1 METVQKRINFYC
13 QPFGFEK
20 SEHAIEKDNKA
31 GAKGRYLKGIA
42 SGSKID
48 GTGERITENA
58 IKSMME
64 QAKSG
69 EILLYADRHNVMHS
83 NDIGKMTDQS
93 IMPNGDW
100 LVEFKLYEPADGMGA
115 NTDETV
121 NKIWKQLKGLP
132 PYTKPRQRGFSI
144 EGFIPDAG
152 ILQMSDDGTNRI
164 IDDVKLDGVVLVTR
178 PAYETSIAS
187 AIYKALEERMP
198 HQVRKEISNK
208 LNNAVRKAESNDNYY
223 KQRYRLQDIFSDEIE
238 NIMKDGGDQ
247 FALESL
253 FEEYAIAMMELLQN
267 NKGAFLEESN
277 TESVDEVETLYNV
290 SKGSPE
296 PKNKLTIYKDLLGQL
311 NALEKQLN

>member
-20 SEHAIEKDNKA
+20 SEHAVEKDNKT

-58 IKSMME
+58 IKSMVN

-83 NDIGKMTDQS
+83 NDIGKMVDQS

-100 LVEFKLYEPADGMGA
+100 MVEFKLYEPSDGMGA

-132 PYTKPRQRGFSI
+132 PYTRPRQRGFSI
-144 EGFIPDAG
+144 EGFIPDSG
-152 ILQMSDDGTNRI
+152 ILQMSADGKNRI

-187 AIYKALEERMP
+187 AIYKALEEQMP

-208 LNNAVRKAESNDNYY
+208 LNNAITKAESNDNYY

-238 NIMKDGGDQ
+238 NIMKAGADQ

-253 FEEYAIAMMELLQN
+253 FEEYSIAMMDLLQN
-267 NKGAFLEESN
+267 NKGLFLEESN

-290 SKGSPE
+290 SKGTPE
-296 PKNKLTIYKDLLGQL
+296 PKNKLTIYKSLLGQL
-311 NALEKQLN
+311 QMLEKQLQ